1 MSTSVPHPAAD
12 PAAAD
17 PASASTTATVPD
29 AATQAILVHVQEGK
43 AALAHGD
50 LDGAL
55 RQFELVVE
63 RFPQRPEGHNNLGSL
78 YAALGRYDRAEQ
90 CFSSVLEL
98 LPGNV
103 NVSYNRGVVRIRLQ
117 DFDGA
122 LADLGAVLSVF
133 PEDAD
138 CWNNLGVASFLK
150 GDYAEARGHFRHA
163 LELVPNYPNA
173 LLNLCDTETA
183 AGRPE
188 GAIAACEDYLL
199 HYGDTE
205 VRRKLLEL
213 LADSCR
219 NLLSRACAMAEQV
232 LRESPEDTQT
242 RVQLGQLIQAQE
254 NLAASAEPAP

>member
-1 MSTSVPHPAAD
+1 MSTSVPPPAAD
-12 PAAAD
+12 PASTD
-17 PASASTTATVPD
+17 PAVASTTAPEPD
-29 AATQAILVHVQEGK
+29 AATQAILSHVQEGK
-43 AALAHGD
+43 AALARGD

-55 RQFELVVE
+55 QQFESVVE

-78 YAALGRYDRAEQ
+78 YAALGRFDRAEQ

-98 LPGNV
+98 LPDNV

-122 LADLGAVLSVF
+122 IADLGAVLSVF

-138 CWNNLGVASFLK
+138 CWNNLGVATFLK
-150 GDYAEARGHFRHA
+150 GDYAEARGHFQRA

-188 GAIAACEDYLL
+188 AAITACEEYLAQ
-199 HYGDTE
+199 YGDTE

-213 LADSCR
+213 LAESCR
-219 NLLSRACAMAEQV
+219 QLLSRACAMAEQV
-232 LRESPEDTQT
+232 LRESPEDMET
-242 RVQLGQLIQAQE
+242 RVRLGQMIQAQE
-254 NLAASAEPAP
+254 NLTESAGSTS

>member
-1 MSTSVPHPAAD
+1 MSTSVPPASTDPVAAD
-12 PAAAD
+12 PATV
-17 PASASTTATVPD
+17 SSTAPGPD
-29 AATQAILVHVQEGK
+29 ATTQAILVHVQEGK
-43 AALAHGD
+43 AALTRGD

-55 RQFELVVE
+55 RQFEVVVD

-78 YAALGRYDRAEQ
+78 YAALGQFDKAEH
-90 CFSSVLEL
+90 CFSRVLEI

-117 DFDGA
+117 RFDGA
-122 LADLGAVLSVF
+122 IADLGSVLSAF

-138 CWNNLGVASFLK
+138 CWNNLGVATFLK
-150 GDYAEARGHFRHA
+150 RDYENARRHFQRA

-173 LLNLCDTETA
+173 LLNLCDTENA

-188 GAIAACEDYLL
+188 AAIAACEDYLE

-219 NLLSRACAMAEQV
+219 RLLGRACAMAEQV
-232 LRESPEDTQT
+232 LRETPEDTET

-254 NLAASAEPAP
+254 NLAVSTEAST